1 MDKQI
6 ERIWLKSCEMRGV
19 SPEDIRSRKRDM
31 VAARHDTWIL
41 CADLGISYK
50 RIDREMGFDHVTVL
64 QGVRTGLDDIKF
76 VRGYRKTFNALCDA
90 LGMENSKR
98 YG

>member
-1 MDKQI
+1 MDERI

-19 SPEDIRSRKRDM
+19 SPEDIRSRRRNM

-50 RIDREMGFDHVTVL
+50 KIGREMGLDHVTVM
-64 QGVRTGLDDIKF
+64 QGIRAGLNDI
-76 VRGYRKTFNALCDA
+76 RYRHGCRKTFNQLCDA
-90 LGMENSKR
+90 LGMQNSER
-98 YG
+98 YS

>member
-1 MDKQI
+1 MDERI

-19 SPEDIRSRKRDM
+19 SPEDIRSRRRHV

-41 CADLGISYK
+41 CADLGISYT
-50 RIDREMGFDHVTVL
+50 RIGREMGFSYVTVL
-64 QGVRTGLDDIKF
+64 LGVRTGLDDIKF
-76 VRGYRKTFNALCDA
+76 VRGYRKAFNALCDA